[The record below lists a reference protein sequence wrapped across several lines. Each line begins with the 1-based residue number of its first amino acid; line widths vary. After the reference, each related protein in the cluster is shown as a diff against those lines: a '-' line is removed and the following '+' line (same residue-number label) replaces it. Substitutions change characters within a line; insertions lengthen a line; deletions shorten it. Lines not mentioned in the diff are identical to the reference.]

1 MSSFNSEIT
10 SGKAVFVPFLP
21 LEATFRC
28 FSPSREKKTRLF
40 FNIARLLGT
49 LALQRYGRREGGGVS
64 FIDGVRKLDFSP

>member
-1 MSSFNSEIT
+1 MFF
-10 SGKAVFVPFLP
+10 AL
-21 LEATFRC
+21 
-28 FSPSREKKTRLF
+28 SRKKNTPF